1 MFLSLF
7 NLSYFR
13 VKLEIGKLVICLS
26 LIDLGFVDD
35 GHDRVDSFRPIQ
47 QQEKEVS
54 VLESMEVDERP
65 AVAPSNP
72 DVEKVT
78 LELEEWKAKQK
89 DLFKQQVFRHKLQLF
104 ILV

>member
-35 GHDRVDSFRPIQ
+35 GRDRVDSFRPIQ